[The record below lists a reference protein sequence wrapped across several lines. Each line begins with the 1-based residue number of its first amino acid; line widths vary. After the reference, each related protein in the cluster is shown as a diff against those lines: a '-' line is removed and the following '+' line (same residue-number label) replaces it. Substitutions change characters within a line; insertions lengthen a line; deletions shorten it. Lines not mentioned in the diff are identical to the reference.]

1 MINSTSKTTH
11 SHSVNTVESFVVRS
25 FESQRDEPVV
35 ACGVVYDIRLYCVY
49 DIDACTASQ

>member
-35 ACGVVYDIRLYCVY
+35 ACGVVYDI
-49 DIDACTASQ
+49 DACTASQ